1 MNTELRQNCLFNYYR
16 NVNMLNASISLEAL
30 TTLTALYNFGED
42 NTLNTMN
49 FMLQWIT
56 HIHLPLI

>member
-1 MNTELRQNCLFNYYR
+1 MNTEVRQKCLFKYYR

-30 TTLTALYNFGED
+30 TTLTALYNFCED

-56 HIHLPLI
+56 NIHMPFI